1 VPAFKV
7 KYRVVRDGQKIDED
21 ILTVKNVYP
30 ETAEFIKNPPEGK
43 EDYSERWALNE
54 IARRRIRGWKPSPY
68 PWDSY
73 VNTLKKLGFE
83 VVKVQEA
90 RSRLRESKQRKLR
103 IKRKH

>member
-1 VPAFKV
+1 VPAFKI

-30 ETAEFIKNPPEGK
+30 ETAEVINNPPEDK
-43 EDYSERWALNE
+43 KDYRERWAFNE

>member
-1 VPAFKV
+1 MPAFKI

-30 ETAEFIKNPPEGK
+30 ETAEAVNSPPEGK

-54 IARRRIRGWKPSPY
+54 IARRRIIGCKSSPY